1 MKSSINTNTISLNG
15 RTVLSSPVMDRDVA
29 NKAMAMI
36 NGIARRNNIA
46 IYNTKLEKLGYFNK
60 KAVAKKDTKK
70 PINKEA
76 KKGTKALE
84 YLAVVTTKAIDLKE
98 IGTVVNDA
106 MAYLLGAVKESA
118 KSVVGAVTRKARK
131 VADKVKMAI
140 DSLPIRSHAFGS
152 LVSKAPRVYSNIGNM
167 SRVDEAKS
175 FARSLARQFT
185 AINKAIESKMAKLES
200 LSLVDYSNMSVDS
213 TLANTKA
220 ICKCIDMINRLK
232 EERKDISYLN
242 MQIRQNFKFYIRDYS
257 KNTKLQLL
265 ASRSASTSNFNLDS
279 NNVDIDNNDVNDC
292 NGVIANG
299 SASVGKIKN
308 TKGED
313 TMNILTMNLQL
324 LAANKGGDIKG
335 FTKRDFTNVPNAA
348 EVIQKKWS
356 VLSNKLKGRMLGL
369 VIKQNKTDK
378 SIGVTEMIVPL
389 QESMLTRHLTG
400 KVGTITIGDAVH
412 TFNEEDR
419 FVDEYIT
426 VSFDSATSQLY
437 SRQALYMD
445 ITRGIIAFPEVDGES
460 VVYRNIR
467 TGRLVKP
474 ERLNKYVLAL
484 ATASGLRGKKNLY
497 NAVFVKLEDGE
508 TIASKMLNPLLH
520 NIVKHANKS
529 MTREQ
534 AAKFMSRPGLA
545 STGSTAVCPINC
557 LAHFNGVFDYSSK
570 RNTFDGIAFACA
582 KFIARAF
589 GITEDEACKLS
600 LQARPGGVIKVQI
613 KVLPTALFNA
623 YVGDLKAKDNLE
635 VHGAGEIEFLYDNNS
650 IKAKIDVTDIKLE
663 VLAVGRMSEVALS
676 KQIIEKLFLEAAIID
691 RTNGNSDKTNEV
703 VDFITTLGQTK
714 ISSLMNELISSDGK
728 ISPDVDYVYDIINK
742 ISRNKIPAA
751 KKSAMANTLRSIA
764 TLIDK
769 LSFTDG
775 NMFYNVIYT
784 DTAQIFGYKII
795 NDGEI
800 FYPSMKNIDGK
811 KGVMFKYPSMGGKE
825 FYSFKTISYDT
836 ICKRINSI
844 EGISSKLRKALI
856 EDYKKMSNALVVL
869 PASREV
875 FDSCAGLDIDMDA
888 AALVFTDLVV
898 ELLHGKE
905 EHVILNAKE
914 TKTST
919 NKSNISDSV
928 KNKAD
933 QYLKEMFEKSMKN
946 KGDNCFASQLINGNT
961 YNPAKDDFFGK
972 MFNIATT
979 GDIKSVGEITIDN
992 NKTIAVATEA
1002 VKGNFKPIMALIKEN
1017 IGRTSGVNAEYK
1029 GLPLTDNDSIE
1040 LSELTIDNM
1049 IKEIRNLKL
1058 TPEVLIRV
1066 ALDIN
1071 RCFRLYQ
1078 ETTIDAAKT
1087 GLMIAIAIMV
1097 NSIELKSLQKVKFV
1111 EKTDSSTGI
1120 VTYHIEREI
1129 KEIKTKAVFINK
1141 KKVYIDPILIEDSM
1155 SKIQDELIDFTM
1167 AIKESLERDYNL
1179 YSFLGESSKQV
1190 DGSMDAQINSALAAF
1205 RSNFPA
1211 YAQGLIEI
1219 KAIYGVL
1226 VGEYTEALNKLDNE
1240 ESSEEERAILK
1251 SQFKLKLANLSN
1263 TVERYLSFVKGRSPQ
1278 SIAMNK
1284 GAILIAIGALTS
1296 KGTVSANN
1304 ANKFAFNIAS
1314 HYALSYALA
1323 SDRYVAECEVLHCA
1337 KDVEGEVEVTNG
1349 FADDNSLIVKE
1360 SFKDRKDGKATLKV
1374 RRFEDGSV
1382 KVAETKYI
1390 EIPEVDESKTSL
1402 VLDAKLSAMLNARKE
1417 AVLDASGSKIM
1428 QAVCEAGRVLK
1439 AIEYKLFAVK
1449 DKEGNVKF
1457 TFDLNGEERSLIIPQ
1472 DKIRLNDMKTNAKY
1486 SVPFGYIVGDKT
1498 DKKAVVDGKVV
1509 LELTK

>member
-1 MKSSINTNTISLNG
+1 MKSSINTNAISLNG
-15 RTVLSSPVMDRDVA
+15 RVVLSSPVMDRDMA
-29 NKAMAMI
+29 NKAMSMI
-36 NGIARRNNIA
+36 KGIARRNNIA
-46 IYNTKLEKLGYFNK
+46 MYNAKLEKLGYFNK
-60 KAVAKKDTKK
+60 KAVVKKDTKK
-70 PINKEA
+70 PVNKEA
-76 KKGTKALE
+76 KQGSKALE
-84 YLAVVTTKAIDLKE
+84 YLKVGIRKSYISLDAITE
-98 IGTVVNDA
+98 IANSR

-118 KSVVGAVTRKARK
+118 KSVVGTVTRKT
-131 VADKVKMAI
+131 
-140 DSLPIRSHAFGS
+140 S
-152 LVSKAPRVYSNIGNM
+152 
-167 SRVDEAKS
+167 
-175 FARSLARQFT
+175 
-185 AINKAIESKMAKLES
+185 
-200 LSLVDYSNMSVDS
+200 
-213 TLANTKA
+213 
-220 ICKCIDMINRLK
+220 
-232 EERKDISYLN
+232 
-242 MQIRQNFKFYIRDYS
+242 
-257 KNTKLQLL
+257 LQLL
-265 ASRSASTSNFNLDS
+265 ASGSASTSIFNLNN
-279 NNVDIDNNDVNDC
+279 NNVDIDNNDVDNCD
-292 NGVIANG
+292 GVIANG
-299 SASVGKIKN
+299 SASVGKINN

-324 LAANKGGDIKG
+324 LAENKGGDNKG
-335 FTKRDFTNVPNAA
+335 FIKRDFTNVPNSA
-348 EVIQKKWS
+348 EIIQKKWS
-356 VLSNKLKGRMLGL
+356 VLSNKKKGKMLGL
-369 VIKQNKTDK
+369 IIKQDKTTK
-378 SIGVTEMIVPL
+378 SVGITEMIVSLP
-389 QESMLTRHLTG
+389 ESKLTRHLTG
-400 KVGTITIGDAVH
+400 ISGSLTIGDAVH
-412 TFNEEDR
+412 TFSEEDR

-445 ITRGIIAFPEVDGES
+445 IKRGIIAFPEVDGES

-497 NAVFVKLEDGE
+497 NAIYVKLEDGE

-520 NIVKHANKS
+520 NIVKHANKN

-545 STGSTAVCPINC
+545 STGSTSVCPINC
-557 LAHFNGVFDYSSK
+557 LAYFDGVFDYEST
-570 RNTFDGIAFACA
+570 RNTFDGVGFASA

-623 YVGDLKAKDNLE
+623 YVKDLKAKGNLE
-635 VHGAGEIEFLYDNNS
+635 IHGTGEVEFLYDNNS
-650 IKAKIDVTDIKLE
+650 IKAKIDVTDIELE
-663 VLAVGRMSEVALS
+663 VLAIGRMSEVALS

-691 RTNGNSDKTNEV
+691 RENGNSDKTDEV
-703 VDFITTLGQTK
+703 VKFITTLGKTK
-714 ISSLMNELISSDGK
+714 ISKLMNELIKNDGK
-728 ISPDVDYVYDIINK
+728 VSPDVEYIYDIINK
-742 ISRNKIPAA
+742 TSSNKIPAA
-751 KKSAMANTLRSIA
+751 TKSAMANTLRSIA

-784 DTAQIFGYKII
+784 DTAQIFGYEII
-795 NDGEI
+795 KDGEI
-800 FYPSMKNIDGK
+800 FYPSMRHIDGN
-811 KGVMFKYPSMGGKE
+811 KGLMFKYPSMGGKE
-825 FYSFKTISYDT
+825 FYSFKTVSYDT
-836 ICKRINSI
+836 ICQRLNSI
-844 EGISSKLRKALI
+844 SDMSNGLRKALK
-856 EDYKKMSNALVVL
+856 EEYKKMSKSLVVL

-888 AALVFTDLVV
+888 AALMFTELVV

-905 EHVILNAKE
+905 EHVTLKAKE
-914 TKTST
+914 TKSSAT
-919 NKSNISDSV
+919 KSNVSASI
-928 KNKAD
+928 KNEAD
-933 QYLKEMFEKSMKN
+933 QYLKAMFEKSTKN
-946 KGDNCFASQLINGNT
+946 QEDNCFASQLINGST
-961 YNPAKDDFFGK
+961 FNPEKDGFFGK
-972 MFNIATT
+972 MFSIATT
-979 GDIKSVGEITIDN
+979 GDVKSVGEITIDN

-1002 VKGNFKPIMALIKEN
+1002 IKGNFEPIMALIKEN
-1017 IGRTSGVNAEYK
+1017 VGKTSGVNEEYK
-1029 GLPLTDNDSIE
+1029 GLPIKKNSIE
-1040 LSELTIDNM
+1040 LSEVTIDNM
-1049 IKEIRNLKL
+1049 VKEIRNLKL

-1087 GLMIAIAIMV
+1087 GIMVAIAIMV
-1097 NSIELKSLQKVKFV
+1097 NSIELKSLQRVEFV
-1111 EKTDSSTGI
+1111 EKTDPDTKI
-1120 VTYHIEREI
+1120 ITYAIERKE
-1129 KEIKTKAVFINK
+1129 KEIRTKAVFINR

-1167 AIKESLERDYNL
+1167 AIKQGLENDYNL
-1179 YSFLGESSKQV
+1179 YSFMGKSSNQE
-1190 DGSMDAQINSALAAF
+1190 DGSMDAQINSALKAF
-1205 RSNFPA
+1205 QSNFPV
-1211 YAQGLIEI
+1211 YAQELMEI
-1219 KAIYGVL
+1219 KSIYGVL

-1251 SQFKLKLANLSN
+1251 SQFKLKLTNLSN
-1263 TVERYLSFVKGRSPQ
+1263 TVEKYLSFVKGKTPQ
-1278 SIAMNK
+1278 STAMNK
-1284 GAILIAIGALTS
+1284 GAILIALGALTK

-1323 SDRYVAECEVLHCA
+1323 SDRYVAECEVLYCA
-1337 KDVEGEVEVTNG
+1337 KDVEGKVEVTNG

-1360 SFKDRKDGKATLKV
+1360 NFKDRKDGKATLTV

-1382 KVAETKYI
+1382 KVAEIKHI
-1390 EIPEVDESKTSL
+1390 EIPEVDESKASL

-1428 QAVCEAGRVLK
+1428 KAVCESGRVLK

-1457 TFDLNGEERSLIIPQ
+1457 TFDLNGEGHSLTMPK
-1472 DKIRLNDMKTNAKY
+1472 DKIRLNDMKTNTKY